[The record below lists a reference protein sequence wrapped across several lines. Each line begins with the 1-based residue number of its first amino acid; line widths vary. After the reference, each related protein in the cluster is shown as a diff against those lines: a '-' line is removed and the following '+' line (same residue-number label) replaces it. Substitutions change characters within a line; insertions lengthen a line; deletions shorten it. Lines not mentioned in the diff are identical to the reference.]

1 MDMIRYTL
9 TPGTR
14 FAEKTGITYDVEE
27 IRVDGVLVG
36 AMHTGDNY
44 RFGEVTDAAGSYPH
58 GDCVLDTADSRDVMV
73 GMIMRHRV
81 VGNREDWRTL
91 AAHIERDDAERVA

>member
-1 MDMIRYTL
+1 MIRYTL

-14 FAEKTGITYDVEE
+14 YAELTGVTYAVEE
-27 IRVDGVLVG
+27 IRVDGELVG

-44 RFGEVTDAAGSYPH
+44 RFGEVTDASETYPH

-73 GMIMRHRV
+73 GMIMRHRA

-91 AAHIERDDAERVA
+91 ARDIERDDAERVA